1 MDAPN
6 SWVDGTCSPEFQL
19 VRDAFTANFA
29 DGDLGASCA
38 VTLRGKLVV
47 DLWGGHR
54 DVARREPWQRDTLVN
69 IWSTTKMISAMSV
82 LMLHDRGKLDVDA
95 PMAMYWPEFA
105 ANGKDGVLV
114 RHVLG
119 HTAGLATFDDPPD
132 DLALFDWDACCRI
145 LAEQAPSWTPGD
157 GSGYHAETQ
166 GWLLGELVRRVD
178 GRSLG
183 HFFREEVAEPLSLD
197 LHLGVAERDFPRIA
211 DVSTLRAEPNISPD
225 PSLRERGQKSSRRS
239 ASLVNTRAWRQA
251 EFPSSNAHGNA
262 RSVALAMAPFANGG
276 LARGITF
283 LSPATIERAFE
294 QQADGID
301 RTTGHHFRL
310 GMGFG
315 LNSPKTPL
323 GTNDRTLWWAGWGGS
338 MTVIDVQNEMTVS
351 YTMNRMRSAGD
362 ARAIKVIYAAHGC
375 RAKLD

>member
-6 SWVDGTCSPEFQL
+6 SSVDGTCSPEFEA
-19 VRDAFTANFA
+19 VRDTFTANFA

-38 VTLRGKLVV
+38 VTLRGNLVV

-54 DVARREPWQRDTLVN
+54 DIARCEPWQRDTIVN

-132 DLALFDWDACCRI
+132 DIALFDWDACCKT

-197 LHLGVAERDFPRIA
+197 LHLGVTERDFPRIA
-211 DVSTLRAEPNISPD
+211 DVSTLEAEPNISPD
-225 PSLRERGQKSSRRS
+225 PSLHERGQKSSRRS